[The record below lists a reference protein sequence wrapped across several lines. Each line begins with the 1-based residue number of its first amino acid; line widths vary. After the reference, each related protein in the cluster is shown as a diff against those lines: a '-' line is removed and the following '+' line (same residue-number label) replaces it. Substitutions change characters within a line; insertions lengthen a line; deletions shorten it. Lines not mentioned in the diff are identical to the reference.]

1 MFSIN
6 YNLTT
11 QNATTATTPS
21 ILARFDL
28 TLRFGG
34 RMLSLLHSLYFLQR
48 RIPRRRS
55 GYLLYCRQEDETVA
69 FPKQFEMQQTSCSHV
84 RPLPHYYFSSS
95 WAHSLLPFIS
105 IILTP
110 WHIHIFLQS
119 LSSKPTV
126 MTLVSDS
133 AVPSVDVNWL
143 GWAMIQSAR
152 AALTVRL

>member
-69 FPKQFEMQQTSCSHV
+69 FPKKFEMQQTSCSHV
-84 RPLPHYYFSSS
+84 RPLPRY
-95 WAHSLLPFIS
+95 LLLLFV
-105 IILTP
+105 
-110 WHIHIFLQS
+110 
-119 LSSKPTV
+119 LSS
-126 MTLVSDS
+126 LFASFHFNHSDS
-133 AVPSVDVNWL
+133 MTHPYLSSISFFKADRDDF
-143 GWAMIQSAR
+143 GFRFRCAII
-152 AALTVRL
+152 